1 MALPALSV
9 LLTGCGNLPKVSDIP
24 VAKPSQS
31 AGIGWMEGQF
41 KTCDA
46 ADCPSPTRKTLAIAE
61 LPAPKK
67 TTTTIAAPNT
77 TKETIVT
84 GPEAP
89 VVSKVLFDFGKH
101 IPSAE
106 GQQELKRLLA
116 IAKKSYLIDLEG
128 RTDDLGSKQFNDRLA
143 KRRADYVRSWLLKQG
158 IKSEIVVRS
167 EGLCCYL
174 DSTTTEMARRLNR
187 RVDVRLVV
195 RQDAFNNSKGAQ

>member
-1 MALPALSV
+1 MALPAFSV
-9 LLTGCGNLPKVSDIP
+9 LLTGCGNLPKASDTP
-24 VAKPSQS
+24 VAKPAQS
-31 AGIGWMEGQF
+31 AGIAWIERQF

-67 TTTTIAAPNT
+67 TTAAIAAPNI

-101 IPSAE
+101 IPSTE
-106 GQQELKRLLA
+106 GQQELRRLLA

-128 RTDDLGSKQFNDRLA
+128 RTDDLGSKTYNDRLA
-143 KRRADYVRSWLLKQG
+143 KRRADYVRSWFLKQG
-158 IKSEIVVRS
+158 IKSEILVRS

>member
-1 MALPALSV
+1 MALPACSV
-9 LLTGCGNLPKVSDIP
+9 LLTACGSMPDAGDIPAAKPVQSSDI
-24 VAKPSQS
+24 AW
-31 AGIGWMEGQF
+31 IERQF
-41 KTCDA
+41 KTCYA

-61 LPAPKK
+61 LPVPKK
-67 TTTTIAAPNT
+67 TTTVIVAPNKA
-77 TKETIVT
+77 KETLAT

-116 IAKKSYLIDLEG
+116 IAKQSHLIDLEG
-128 RTDDLGSKQFNDRLA
+128 RTDDLGSKTYNDRLA
-143 KRRADYVRSWLLKQG
+143 KRRADYVRNWLLKQG

-174 DSTTTEMARRLNR
+174 DTTATEMARRHNR

>member
-1 MALPALSV
+1 MSLPALSV
-9 LLTGCGNLPKVSDIP
+9 LLAACGSLPEASDIP
-24 VAKPSQS
+24 VAKPAQS
-31 AGIGWMEGQF
+31 AGIAWIERQF

-67 TTTTIAAPNT
+67 TSTVTIAPNDA
-77 TKETIVT
+77 KETLAT

-116 IAKKSYLIDLEG
+116 IAKKSRLIDLEG
-128 RTDDLGSKQFNDRLA
+128 RTDDLGSKPFNDRLA
-143 KRRADYVRSWLLKQG
+143 KRRADYVRSWFLKQG

-174 DSTTTEMARRLNR
+174 DLTATEMARRLNR

>member
-9 LLTGCGNLPKVSDIP
+9 LLTGCGNLPKISDIP
-24 VAKPSQS
+24 VAKTSQS
-31 AGIGWMEGQF
+31 AGIGWIERQF
-41 KTCDA
+41 KSCDQ
-46 ADCPSPTRKTLAIAE
+46 ADCPSPTRKTLAIPE
-61 LPAPKK
+61 LPAPNKIPA
-67 TTTTIAAPNT
+67 TIAAPNT
-77 TKETIVT
+77 ANEATVT

-106 GQQELKRLLA
+106 GQQELRRLLA
-116 IAKKSYLIDLEG
+116 VAKQSRLIHLEG
-128 RTDDLGSKQFNDRLA
+128 RTDDLGSKTYNDRLA
-143 KRRADYVRSWLLKQG
+143 MRRADYVRSWFLKQG

-167 EGLCCYL
+167 EGLCCYF